1 MKTIFED
8 KNKTIMKKVF
18 FTTFMAML
26 IIAFTGCSK
35 DDDDDST
42 SYGGHGPKGLIAVD
56 LGLPSGTKWANMNVG
71 ASKPEEFGG
80 DYAWGE
86 TEVKEEYNWENY
98 IHCDGSERTCH
109 DLGESICGT
118 EYDVAHVKWGGKWQ
132 MPSSAQILELIHY
145 CHYEEAHI
153 NDVKGMKF
161 VAPNGN
167 SIFFPT
173 DDGNDNSF
181 PRKDYNNYWTG
192 TPYNNTVYKY
202 SCADYFH
209 FSYHHDN
216 THLSINSRYLNKLVR
231 PVLVLESTD
240 FVLSDTSVIITSG
253 ADKTI
258 RIFKGFGEYS
268 AQSDH
273 EDVVST
279 KRVVDNAFVI
289 HAHKAGKAI
298 ITVQDD
304 RSGQTATI
312 DVTVTICPDDN
323 HPHAIDLGLPSG
335 NKWACCNVGTNTPE
349 GYGGYYAWGE
359 TEEKEDYYWENYIHC
374 DGSESTCHDLGE
386 SICGT
391 EYDVAHVKWGGN
403 WQMPS
408 SKQFSELSKNCTKE
422 WTKINDISG
431 LLFVS
436 KVNEHCI
443 FFPAT
448 KNSSIGSY
456 WTGMASS
463 TGYVFF
469 AVEWW
474 FIEYQESKPRWSIDT
489 SPRAR
494 ARGNS
499 VRPVAIEGWTN

>member
-1 MKTIFED
+1 
-8 KNKTIMKKVF
+8 MKKVF

-86 TEVKEEYNWENY
+86 TEVKEEYNWKNY

-173 DDGNDNSF
+173 YDNNDNSF
-181 PRKDYNNYWTG
+181 PGKDYNNYWTG

-202 SCADYFH
+202 SGAEYFH

-216 THLSINSRYLNKLVR
+216 THLSIDSRYLNKLVR

-240 FVLSDTSVIITSG
+240 FVLSDTSVIIASG
-253 ADKTI
+253 ADYTVH
-258 RIFKGFGEYS
+258 IFKGFGSYS
-268 AQSDH
+268 AESSYSR
-273 EDVVST
+273 VVST
-279 KRVVDNAFVI
+279 TKVFDQSFVI

-298 ITVQDD
+298 ITVKDEI
-304 RSGQTATI
+304 SGQSATI
-312 DVTVTICPDDN
+312 DVTVTCCPDDN
-323 HPHAIDLGLPSG
+323 HPHTIDLGLPSG
-335 NKWACCNVGTNTPE
+335 TKWACCNVGTNIPE

-359 TEEKEDYYWENYIHC
+359 TEEKDIYDEVTYKYCTGE
-374 DGSESTCHDLGE
+374 EKQSTGFYRNPKYQDIGDN
-386 SICGT
+386 ICGT
-391 EYDVAHVKWGGN
+391 GYDVAHVKWGGN

-408 SKQFSELSKNCTKE
+408 LEQIKELLENCTSE
-422 WTKINDISG
+422 WTIINEIPGMLIASKTVDQCIFLPSAGYRLSEIYDHGEYPYLNTCWSSTRDPDHDGYAYGLHFSYASSG
-431 LLFVS
+431 LRSNCSSFQR
-436 KVNEHCI
+436 
-443 FFPAT
+443 FF
-448 KNSSIGSY
+448 GH
-456 WTGMASS
+456 
-463 TGYVFF
+463 
-469 AVEWW
+469 
-474 FIEYQESKPRWSIDT
+474 
-489 SPRAR
+489 
-494 ARGNS
+494 S
-499 VRPVAIEGWTN
+499 VRPVTK